1 MTPLSLLD
9 ILIALGF
16 VLAAYLGYTGGVAR
30 KAFTLLSILVALLA
44 AARLMHPAG
53 GLLVS
58 AGLASPAAAAVAAF
72 LIVFILLLV
81 LALLSFR
88 RLSATPAFKR
98 SGQAAGLVL
107 GVVEG
112 CLVMSILFWGL
123 RAFDEPGER
132 LRSQS
137 RLYRPVLDS
146 VPALFGLMKPF
157 LPGAREF
164 RELVGLK

>member
-1 MTPLSLLD
+1 MSLLD
-9 ILIALGF
+9 VLIVLGF
-16 VLAAYLGYTGGVAR
+16 ALAAYLGYNSGVAR
-30 KAFTLLSILVALLA
+30 KAFTLAALLVALLA

-53 GLLVS
+53 ALLVS
-58 AGLASPAAAAVAAF
+58 AGLAGPAAAAVGAF
-72 LIVFILLLV
+72 LVIFILLAV
-81 LALLSFR
+81 LAFLLLR
-88 RLSATPAFKR
+88 RLASTPAFKR
-98 SGQAAGLVL
+98 SGRAAGLVL
-107 GVVEG
+107 GIVEG

-132 LRSQS
+132 LRTGS

-146 VPALFGLMKPF
+146 VPALFNLMKPY

>member
-1 MTPLSLLD
+1 MSLLD

-16 VLAAYLGYTGGVAR
+16 VLAAYLGYTSGVAR
-30 KAFTLLSILVALLA
+30 KAFTLVSILVALLA
-44 AARLMHPAG
+44 ASRLMHPAG
-53 GLLVS
+53 GWLVA
-58 AGLASPAAAAVAAF
+58 AGLASSAAAPVAAF
-72 LIVFILLLV
+72 LVVFILLIV
-81 LALLSFR
+81 LALLLLR
-88 RLSATPAFKR
+88 RLAATAAFKR
-98 SGQAAGLVL
+98 SGQVAGLVL
-107 GVVEG
+107 GVIEG
-112 CLVMSILFWGL
+112 CLIMSILLWGL

-137 RLYRPVLDS
+137 RFYRPVLDS

>member
-1 MTPLSLLD
+1 MPLSLLD
-9 ILIALGF
+9 ILIVLGF
-16 VLAAYLGYTGGVAR
+16 AVAAYLGYNSGVAR

-53 GLLVS
+53 ALLVS
-58 AGLASPAAAAVAAF
+58 AGLASPGTAAVAAF
-72 LIVFILLLV
+72 LVVFILLVV
-81 LALLSFR
+81 LAFLLLR
-88 RLSATPAFKR
+88 RLASTPAFKR

-107 GVVEG
+107 GIVEG

-123 RAFDEPGER
+123 RALDEPGER